1 MESCGQQSELR
12 VHYWSRERG
21 PHSEVFPYSLADGR
35 WHKLSLAVG
44 GARVALHVDCNREG
58 GGGAHPSRLIRP
70 FQRRGCTCI
79 MLL

>member
-44 GARVALHVDCNREG
+44 GARVALHVDCNR
-58 GGGAHPSRLIRP
+58 
-70 FQRRGCTCI
+70 
-79 MLL
+79 